1 MVKWKYYKLRANR
14 SGLNIVLPLSTCMTL
29 DKTLDFSES
38 QEMGWILE
46 ATSEPQ
52 LF

>member
-14 SGLNIVLPLSTCMTL
+14 SGLNRVLPFITCTIL
-29 DKTLDFSES
+29 DKALLSK
-38 QEMGWILE
+38 MGWVLE
-46 ATSEPQ
+46 STAELG